1 MDNLNYES
9 LIKKVEKLRL
19 QQNEANKRYYEKN
32 KEIIIKRKVSK
43 YHEKKVDDNFKEKN
57 RQNYKSY
64 YEKNKDLIKAK
75 NLERYYNKKNKVE
88 FPTIEN

>member
-9 LIKKVEKLRL
+9 LIKKIEKLKQ

-32 KEIIIKRKVSK
+32 KELIIKRKVNK
-43 YHEKKVDDNFKEKN
+43 YREKKNNDNFKEMNNKN
-57 RQNYKSY
+57 SKSY
-64 YEKNKDLIKAK
+64 YEKNKEVIKQK
-75 NLERYYNKKNKVE
+75 NLERYHKKKSIIE